1 MLKVGELVTPTGRLI
16 LPAGELGSEHW
27 LEYRRH
33 RFHTIGP
40 YSLNYNIGA
49 SDVPSILDLPGVG
62 TPAHVFRNKVYDVR
76 EPVNEAMR
84 AGNMFEHVIA
94 MEWCARNRAVIDEIG
109 LVAREGMPWRQCT
122 IDRRVREC
130 PLFKASGKECGL
142 EVKYVEYVYE
152 PRWRTD
158 NGLPDR
164 VTAQVIDQLLT
175 TGFDHMHVACK
186 VPGDFKMTT
195 IFREREQE
203 LMEYVDGEVERFR
216 NEHLVRGIEPPWNL
230 DKADKMIALD
240 NATYPERVGELDIE
254 TIGEVQEYAELA
266 AEAGELD
273 KRKKASSAR
282 LREIARGAQLLTF
295 AGERAFWYGEGH
307 RKNTNLERLAERWPE
322 AYADCVTETT
332 YPILNIDKAYKPKRG
347 GKK

>member
-1 MLKVGELVTPTGRLI
+1 MVRVGELATPTGRLV

-40 YSLNYNIGA
+40 HSLNYNIGA

-62 TPAHVFRNKVYDVR
+62 TPAHVYRNKVYDVR
-76 EPVNEAMR
+76 EPVNKAMQ
-84 AGNMFEHVIA
+84 AGNLFEHAIA
-94 MEWCARNRAVIDEIG
+94 MDWCARNHAVIDEIG

-130 PLFKASGKECGL
+130 PVFRDSGKECGL

-175 TGFDHMHVACK
+175 TGFDHMHVAAK
-186 VPGDFKMTT
+186 VPGDLIMTT
-195 IFREREQE
+195 IFRDREQA
-203 LMEYVDGEVERFR
+203 LMDYVDREVEAFR
-216 NEHLVRGIEPPWNL
+216 RDYLIPGIEPAWNL
-230 DKADKMIALD
+230 DKADKMFALD
-240 NATYPERVGELDIE
+240 KASHPERVGEVDIE
-254 TIGEVQEYAELA
+254 GIGEVMEYAELA
-266 AEAGELD
+266 AEETALG
-273 KRKKASSAR
+273 KHKKAVSAR
-282 LREIARGAQLLTF
+282 LRELANGAEVVTF
-295 AGERAFWYGEGH
+295 SGQRAYWYSEGH
-307 RKNTNLERLAERWPE
+307 RKNTDYQQLKERWPE
-322 AYADCVTETT
+322 AYEACVSETT
-332 YPILNIDKAYKPKRG
+332 YPILNIDKAYKPRG
-347 GKK
+347 TK

>member
-1 MLKVGELVTPTGRLI
+1 MKVGELATPTGRLI
-16 LPAGELGSEHW
+16 LPAGKLGSEDW
-27 LEYRRH
+27 LAYRRH

-62 TPAHVFRNKVYDVR
+62 TPAHVYRAKVYDVR

-84 AGNMFEHVIA
+84 AGNMFEHAIA
-94 MEWCARNRAVIDEIG
+94 MEWCSRSRAVIDEIG

-130 PLFKASGKECGL
+130 PLFKSSGKECGL
-142 EVKYVEYVYE
+142 EVKYVEHVYE

-195 IFREREQE
+195 IFRDRETR
-203 LMEYVDGEVERFR
+203 LMDYVDREVEAFR
-216 NEHLVRGIEPPWNL
+216 NDYLVRGIEPAWNL

-240 NATYPERVGELDIE
+240 NAMYPERVGEVDIE
-254 TIGEVQEYAELA
+254 GIGEVMTYAELSA
-266 AEAGELD
+266 AAGAADKAREAAG
-273 KRKKASSAR
+273 AR
-282 LREIARGAQLLTF
+282 LRELANGAQTITF
-295 AGERAFWYGEGH
+295 SGQRAYWYSEGH
-307 RKNTNLERLAERWPE
+307 RKRVDIEGLKERHPE
-322 AYADCVTETT
+322 AYADCVSETT
-332 YPILNIDKAYKPKRG
+332 YPIINIDAAYKVKKGKR
-347 GKK
+347 

>member
-1 MLKVGELVTPTGRLI
+1 MVKVGELATPTGRLI
-16 LPAGELGSEHW
+16 LPAGELGSENW

-40 YSLNYNIGA
+40 YSLNFNIGA

-62 TPAHVFRNKVYDVR
+62 TPAHVYRNKVYDVR
-76 EPVNEAMR
+76 EPVNKAMR

-94 MEWCARNRAVIDEIG
+94 MDWCSRNRAVIDEIG

-130 PLFKASGKECGL
+130 PVFKDSGRECGL

-152 PRWRTD
+152 QRWRTD

-186 VPGDFKMTT
+186 VPGDLKMT
-195 IFREREQE
+195 IIYRDREQQ
-203 LMEYVDGEVERFR
+203 LMGYVDREVEKFR
-216 NEHLVRGIEPPWNL
+216 NDHLVPGIEPAWNL
-230 DKADKMIALD
+230 DKADKMFALD
-240 NATYPERVGELDIE
+240 NATHPVRVGEIDIND
-254 TIGEVQEYAELA
+254 IGEVMEYADLA
-266 AEAGELD
+266 ARDSAIT
-273 KRKKASSAR
+273 KHKKQAAAR
-282 LREIARGAQLLTF
+282 LREIADGKQLITF
-295 AGERAFWYGEGH
+295 SGQRAYWYSEGH
-307 RKNTNLERLAERWPE
+307 KDKVDTELLKERWPE
-322 AYADCVTETT
+322 AYEACVSQTT
-332 YPILNIDKAYKPKRG
+332 YPILNIDKAYKGTK
-347 GKK
+347 